1 MAQKHKTCT
10 FYEQVLYLQRHPT
23 LKKYIFTV
31 KRVMSNQNTSVRT
44 YIDYFISSI
53 LSESRIIQEGLDMGL
68 ISSMGPSSIGVVG
81 TLGGPGYSQI
91 ASIKNRISSLL
102 TTSMQD
108 DPLFHQ
114 ILALNGFSTLAEYNI
129 QYTTDMNNI
138 SMYQSTV
145 LGLKAMNDLSG
156 ATVLPILYWQQQRA
170 QIEYGTAVGVY
181 NIYSTTQGDLSTLY
195 ISTMNAYS
203 RATDNYWAAYIAA
216 STLENTSTST
226 LASKYKD
233 IMDTQWALTEDIF
246 GKLWSN
252 TATGLQ
258 VGGGITSTDLQSS
271 LVAYSSIQLA
281 DTVSYNRN
289 KINYYSSMISSL
301 QNSLFDDMSNLSSYI
316 TCDYSTVVST
326 YCTDIM
332 AYKDQILS
340 CTSGDLYSKF
350 STLYGFSTLW
360 MSTVYADQL
369 ASTIHANSMSTYKN
383 YTDRINSIS
392 ANIGQLSSIHTSSL
406 ASFKFWEQHFSTA
419 QDMVRFLQ
427 LQMNE
432 INALSLFNSTSI
444 LKDELED
451 MIGLLSQG
459 ANVDAYFESLRG
471 TFAGIQT
478 GGASMQDLQMMYST
492 VQVLYSRHSTLGSAA
507 IQTRRSA
514 NLPDDIDQ
522 IYSEGFAAVLDS
534 TNADIRAAEDIYNA
548 DSLSTIFLNQQISS
562 QQGYLST
569 YIATS
574 SISGAQVSSLY
585 SSKYSRYQST
595 IQELIMQ
602 QRSTQQ
608 MIYKYTEIG
617 LISSI
622 LMHNA
627 YNSLEQI
634 LQRLE
639 ELGYT
644 ISQTGGAQYV
654 DMGSFRIT
662 LDQNA
667 ANPGDIQNKVN
678 EICTLKS
685 SMDRTQTSI
694 TTLQNAQNN
703 PTLPLIRDA
712 VTVLNTDALAYYS
725 QSFNLYK
732 YGSTLCYHT
741 YTNYITTLTVFSTLV
756 TTNLLENRDE
766 MLRLQYI
773 SAGYTAPA
781 RGLVQVVSTN
791 MDFNSRISTISSF
804 SNNIRQ
810 FRPDLQKFI
819 NMTTAELFSMNYYLV
834 CKSTFEGQQYYRVQQ
849 GLSFSDMMTSY
860 DFDQLMNAY
869 DISIQ
874 NINRYIQY
882 RSTVFSNFVTK
893 TENLKGSMRD
903 SITYS
908 LKTGINPVFDG
919 PMSSITSSL
928 NMSFRML
935 PNRTV
940 FPVGGVPTTTRGADC
955 QSTTT
960 PAPAQTTTYPAY
972 PSTNVNTA
980 TYGIKGRYVNISK
993 ADGNFQ
999 ILQVCVVDSKGR
1011 NVAFGK
1017 PVVVM
1022 NGPAAPT
1029 AAAIVNGNY
1038 SDSAAALFMYQASPG
1053 PTPVEFRIDLG
1064 ADYDITSI
1072 KYTKGAPLSYNS
1084 VGLTFNLMD
1093 LAMNR
1098 VGGGSLGANTATEYI
1113 DLRTDPTA
1121 TMFMIPSRMGV
1132 CGYMGR
1138 YLRISRATGA
1148 SFQISQIAAVSLG
1161 GVNVA
1166 LNKPVSYYSGGV
1178 AQGPSTTLVTD
1189 GTYYARPLTSS
1200 YIRTIQSA
1208 TDYLQIDFGSDVE
1221 LVAVHIYAISGN
1233 EDTSASLYTEDNLL
1247 AYSQTLQTNSPKGV
1261 LDFRIMND
1269 VSLSNPLRTQCST
1282 NLLWPSYYSVAG
1294 MMCRYIR
1301 LSKLSG
1307 ELGFTKIKVVDKT
1320 GKDVTLFKE
1329 VTVSS
1334 EAIANSRFYG
1344 VSDYIGPQ
1352 LRSVS
1357 YYSASNDVAPSYRVD
1372 FGAIYEIC
1380 SVTVYRCSDGS
1391 SLADNMRIEFFGNDL
1406 TTPLYSRTT
1415 APGQEIF
1422 YDTRYDPNDA
1432 GSQYPIDV
1440 LSTINTY
1447 GRFGT
1452 LAKSVEIPGYVS
1464 TLQITEGTGQDLLV
1478 GATIR
1483 HASTMTIATFPN
1495 LREVNSVILPT
1506 VPLGTRIILRDC
1518 DGNIINNKVVQN
1530 FSTTTAVYKLADFR
1544 NPTIPMLLSYA
1555 PMAPLTL
1562 TPLSSDTTGLYTIA
1576 NGVSTRYVRVTPPP
1590 GAKLYLSQILVI
1602 DSRGINVA
1610 FQKDT
1615 FTTDAASISATSKA
1629 VDGKYEQ
1636 SLDSGVPSVLSY
1648 DNYVLKSESNSFV
1661 TTVADKYWIV
1671 DLGKEYSVNSIIFVA
1686 ATGRGYDSRNVII
1699 ELFNAQLN
1707 RVGVQLVSKYVSV
1720 FGVDILDFRMN
1731 RVRAAH
1737 TEGNYM
1743 EVRPRKITA
1752 GCTGCGI
1759 MTQYVRIEG
1768 TDINLSQIIA
1778 MDPNGTNIALYMPTY
1793 SPTNVR
1799 NSYKV
1804 VDGKYYRKLE
1814 TALTG
1819 ESEAFIAYS
1828 PHNNYVEVNFGA
1840 EFEVVNVFLVPTVE
1854 HSTITGLKIKLYN
1867 EFRDV
1872 IALLDPSLQNSDYS
1886 NIPISLT
1893 GANNIVF
1900 PSATNVIGVSILRKY
1915 SEFLTQAGQM
1925 SATVATADP
1934 VLPLGFSCP
1943 PGQVSLATTSCA
1955 SVPLLIT
1962 PRFTRGSNGGIPC
1975 RYIRVYNV
1983 SQYVQISQIM
1993 AYGADGTNYAYQK
2006 GATSESI
2013 FPGTYPAKVTDG
2025 LGGYFHNARTWA
2037 ESYRSSGKRYDF
2049 LEIDLTTTSEIVG
2062 VRCIFPSD
2070 NEEQNV
2076 ATRIILFN
2084 EFRVSLAQY
2093 IVGGGQNPYN
2103 SGKYEFQETLV
2114 DYRIQPV
2121 AVPINKII
2129 MPKIYT
2135 LGGGTESP
2143 NGIVEFGTDVYVA
2156 DTLTNKI
2163 IKNGAT
2169 FSSDSLISYPAG
2181 LARDMASIYVASYGN
2196 NKVLR
2201 IATTGTPTVTQLCTV
2216 TKPYGVY
2223 VNLQENRIYVTS
2235 YTASPS
2241 NYYSVEIS
2249 TGNILATVSLP
2260 SVNFPN
2266 SIVHITLPG
2275 QATPF
2280 LLICSANDKCIYRVN
2295 TGATATTTPYIG
2307 TAGSTATIQIGMIAP
2322 SAITYD
2328 SNSHTLFISDYVQ
2341 ATVYYAKLVTGET
2354 GVIAGNGTGG
2364 YGGDGGQGV
2373 LANMDGPMNVTYS
2386 ASSGR
2391 LYVSDYKNKVVRY
2404 LNLYSQPAQGVA
2416 STTTTPNWSEWTTTT
2431 LSAAAVTTTP
2441 LDTPQYSL
2449 TPATPSTLSQIVTP
2463 AQISLVMMNVS
2474 AMTAI
2479 YVTNDTVYYAVGGSV
2494 FVQGTAAAIATGMG
2508 YIMHITMNGG
2518 SLYVCD
2524 IINRCIW
2531 KQTATGFIKYIGP
2544 GATYPYTLHNPVCI
2558 GFDKNNQL
2566 YISDSTLRTVI
2577 RLNSRNVLENYVGG
2591 GVALYS
2597 PNVYGSQFDLSAPQN
2612 FVFDSRNNLIL
2623 IAGETVYKVLSAN
2636 GTIQP
2641 ICNYTGGATTY
2652 VDQIITES
2660 ALPLPSA
2667 FAYKIRGP
2675 YGITIDA
2682 ADTLYVT
2689 SMGGQQILKLTPDLY
2704 NINSSTYSLDIV
2716 AGFGSLLNNLFGNA
2730 ASVDS
2735 LAKYASLNHPAHIY
2749 YQPSGIYFLDM
2760 TAYKVRKI
2768 TPAVTSS
2775 VAYTEIVPYGNMNI
2789 VANYSKGSF
2798 NDMVREESVETRA
2811 AAGVAIDSSGNIYV
2825 ANTAGH
2831 QILMVTPLGVVSVLA
2846 GEGTAGWADGT
2857 GTAAKFNQPQG
2868 LALGTSGTI
2877 LYVADTGNNRIR
2889 AITISTGATTT
2900 LAGEGTAAF
2909 LDGAGA
2915 AAKFNGPRGV
2925 AIGSSGTILYV
2936 ADTANYRIRA
2946 ITISSGATTTLA
2958 GDGTAAFL
2966 DGTGAAAKFNGP
2978 RGVAVG
2984 PSGTTLYVADTANHR
2999 IRAITISTGA
3009 TTTLAGA
3016 GTAFFEDGT
3025 GTAVK
3030 FNSPRGIV
3038 VASDGTI
3045 YVGDTGNNRIR
3056 RVTSAGVTTTVA
3068 GQGDP
3073 ALQDGMGIGA
3083 KFNQPGG
3090 LALNP
3095 LGLIYVADIANNCI
3109 RIVNVTGVVTTL
3121 PKYNIGF
3128 NALGGKFTATS
3139 ICVDSA
3145 NNLYFPNS
3153 ITRQICKMSSN
3164 GNLTSWP
3171 ATLNTVG
3178 MAIYKDTT
3186 LYITDG
3192 TRITPMSIAGGSLG
3206 TPIAL
3211 AGCSCIAISPLGYMY
3226 VSASTSVF
3234 VYNLKRIH
3242 STVITMQISRPETY
3256 VVSSIDCLG
3265 VDPDCNLYVGITSG
3279 MEFRICKYDS
3289 GRNLKAATVNLSS
3302 KVTGLVFSKGSL
3314 YYLRNYS
3321 IFQTNGTENAAA
3333 LHSNGNLIFNSSLFT
3348 GISVIGKG
3356 IQGQVCDAAYG
3367 NTTTL
3372 NKPVAITADING
3384 AMYIV
3389 DEAVKS
3395 PGLTQVTSIIIKST
3409 SYIPLQSGLLYNI
3422 AGTNAP
3428 GTTTPNLSAH
3438 LENFSSIKG
3447 VCYDSVGNMY
3457 VADSALNTVSKIDL
3471 TGKLTTFA
3479 GQINTV
3485 GGYTGDGGAAAT
3497 ARLRGPTDIKM
3508 SKSDV
3513 LYIADTGNNAIRRVK
3528 LVGGTNYNIETFISN
3543 VTSPTALT
3551 IDYYENIYVVTG
3563 ASVISV
3569 ISPLTGA
3576 LTNVVNAGFNV
3587 NALAVNT
3594 TNQLFY
3600 TGNGRINRVGGTP
3613 ISGFTQPTGIVIDD
3627 SNTIYVSDV
3636 AANKVFSISGGT
3648 NTAIIGNG
3656 LQETPVSITEG
3667 LAENIYGNGAPP
3679 LFRAFSAPGALSI
3692 KPSRGGLLV
3701 AQPTKISLLSGATT
3715 NLRCGTQANSFTIS
3729 NTGTLQIFLS
3739 QVVALDTTG
3748 TNVLLKSAAQSY
3760 FDGFYGC
3767 KSNAKAHVIG
3777 AGQNLQ
3783 IALPANTTIT
3793 CILLYF
3799 GVSYKTGWN
3808 GARLQFGDSY
3818 TRYIQGVTDSPG
3830 SQYALFDYRTKTPA
3844 CIPFINYVNKYKLQ
3858 TTASH
3863 TTETYRVQYVRYVRI
3878 TSLTTQMTVRRIYAI
3893 HGETGED
3900 LLFGKVPY
3908 LNAAIKAICLAGDI
3922 TNIAKATTI
3931 GATQV
3936 FPSSNGGGITNFW
3949 IEYDFGDEYPVEQII
3964 IHQLVSNTG
3973 KYSVSFYT
3981 SNRAEIVY
3989 ANLLD
3994 SQIQTIQMDSGVTI
4008 SPTPTAANIQSG
4020 SPFTITGFTVPTG
4033 LVPHKM
4039 LRLQNSAQ
4047 QEIGRVGLT
4056 YTAYKYS
4063 PPALPPY
4070 LAYSLTP
4077 VAGTQRVRY
4086 IRVSGLIQL
4095 SQILVLD
4102 SNCMNVSYGK
4112 TATSSVASTNLNSP
4126 MNGSDGV
4133 AFSAPA
4139 IVTTHAS
4146 SFNGPFGL
4154 AFDSAGSIF
4163 VTDYSNNLIRK
4174 VTSGG
4179 TVSTLAGSGT
4189 AGSTDGTEATASFNG
4204 PTGVTVDSTGNI
4216 IITEYV
4222 NNSLRRIS
4230 TAVATYGQVTT
4241 LGSFTGA
4248 CGVAIDSAGNI
4259 YVSETGNHRIIKRM
4273 PTGTITTLAGS
4284 GSVGSTD
4291 DTGSAASFNYPNGI
4305 AIDSAGN
4312 IFVADY
4318 SNNRIR
4324 KVTSAGVV
4332 STLAGN
4338 GAAAFA
4344 DGPATNASFNGPK
4357 GVAVDSAGNVYV
4369 ADFGNNRIRI
4379 ITTLNGV
4386 TTVGTLAGD
4395 GAAASF
4401 SGPSGVAV
4409 DSAGNIFVADT
4420 NNNRIIK
4427 ITIPNIWWELDLGQ
4441 EHDIIQIVC
4450 INKTSSANNATIEL
4464 MNAFRERQGSTLN
4477 LNGAAEY
4484 TSFDLYSTA
4493 KSVVSPVSDIISA
4506 QNFYTPDTSLQRIVR
4521 GRYVRIENA
4530 SPGSPFSPTV
4540 TGIYDIYGKNLMVAR
4555 SVSVSSP
4562 LPPSQA
4568 YPPPPLSN
4576 YGAWWEVDLGQEYSI
4591 KDILYTGTTVGAAI
4605 YNRMRAEIWRNFIS
4619 GSLTVPFPLQ
4629 IDPATTTGMTIRFI
4643 RLVGACI
4650 INHVAAID
4658 VNGIDVAVWKPVRIV
4673 SGATVTFTAFNG
4685 LYASAIELT
4694 SGTNNRLEIDL
4705 GRNMNI
4711 SAIRMHLWRYN
4722 GSATCT
4728 AFNSSGIP
4736 MTLPAGFSTIDWWNS
4751 DIITPALQNYT
4762 LTGFKTRYVGIT
4774 TAAPGA
4780 TVNNIVV
4787 LDTLGRNIIPN
4798 SAKDTNGD
4806 AVYGFTNTFSSAI
4819 TLPTLYTEL
4828 DLGEEHYIVSVIV
4841 YYNMANI
4848 VGLNTIAVKLM
4859 DAYYTTVV
4867 STVSPT
4873 KLVTGDYGKINYNL
4887 GQPWDNRNNLLTV
4900 PAGTWTPTTTECSV
4914 NIHDIAIDS
4923 SNNIYALLSNRV
4935 IRKISTSGTQ
4945 TDYDISSIHSSSA
4958 DILTCTSINIKDGNI
4973 YLAGIELQ
4981 SSHGGYVITGRAYKI
4996 VRLSISALTASI
5008 TSTSTTTIFGYSN
5021 PYPRV
5026 FGKPILDTA
5035 NNMYFISNL
5044 SSFSSDSNRTNIY
5057 KVSSIGAYTILT
5069 DTLGSITAITID
5081 SNNNLYAANR
5091 NSIYRITT
5099 GDTLYATF
5107 ICSITQNTMT
5117 VTSMISGTISIG
5129 MRISTEAGF
5138 DITAQT
5144 SGTPGGA
5151 GTYTGTYINL
5161 YGNFYNDIVRTAS
5174 TISTPVLFAGSAT
5187 NASGYADG
5195 TGAVAY
5201 FNNITGMAFDL
5212 NNTLYVADAGNQL
5225 IRVITPD
5232 GVVKT
5237 IRQTGFLI
5245 SLGTLIVDSSKNI
5258 YYVTGTKFNKLTIRS
5273 SYDLPFVAP
5282 LTNNIGSINNP
5293 STTNGAEIFDF
5304 SLPSEPAYT
5313 IGNITNT
5320 TFQITSISADNA
5332 TGFQYSLNSG
5342 ALITL
5347 GAVPVTI
5354 TSAAQ
5359 SYNTLVLYSVNSI
5372 GKTQVP
5378 TYIQLAPPA
5387 PAITLG
5393 TTTSTGF
5400 SITFTPVLSPGSGS
5414 TYNTEYRYLVN
5425 GFNTTPWSISGTNPI
5440 TATFTDYE
5448 TGTAPSINIFAYY
5461 RSSGDTVFSA
5471 SSNTLQIQLAPPAPV
5486 LSLVAGSTTD
5496 TGFQISWAPVTS
5508 PTTPGYTLSYLCKI
5522 NGVAAPS
5529 GQVTI
5534 DTTVT
5539 PHKATFTGQAAST
5552 NMNVSVVAQY
5562 VGTGLP
5568 TIQTES
5574 ASLNVQTVPNAPVID
5589 ANGYPELYDTR
5600 IQGILFDINFGS
5612 SQNHVNIY
5620 ASYNVF
5626 YQYYLTYSDSTP
5638 AYTSGQYNLQLGNN
5652 YINISNIPAN
5662 LFVNVQVRTILQ
5674 SKTGTVTLT
5683 SPYSN
5688 TLSFQ
5693 LNPPAPTGLAITG
5706 TTTSTGFS
5714 ISFNAVNSPTGSP
5727 ATTAYQYRINGTL
5740 VSSGISTTTS
5750 GSTVTATFS
5759 GQTAGAYLSVSVAA
5773 VFIYDGRN
5781 MISPATPISVQLAPA
5796 ASIVLY
5802 LLSTATTGFSMQ
5814 WAAASVP
5821 AGSPYT
5827 ISYKWTLSTGLTGIT
5842 TTTTAGF
5849 TGLPFNTTLT
5859 ANVQVIYS
5867 LGITTMSSANSN
5879 TLSVTLLPVV
5889 TSSVFVSGFP
5899 GATTFTVQFYTAVPY
5914 TITGTSYSING
5925 GTSYINIPSA
5935 SYSYNSS
5942 TKIGTATITG
5952 QTAGS
5957 TIDFIFMFTYTQI
5970 IPTGFGVSTT
5980 IPVNF
5985 PYPPFNITLGSA
5997 APTATLG
6004 FRTSTSFVV
6013 SLPEPTATISYTFK
6027 IGTQTLIPAESN
6039 TAAGETRYTFLNIL
6053 PAGAYITLLTT
6064 QNALNGSGVITTTS
6078 DPASLAIQLLP
6089 PAPTNI
6095 TLVTGTTTTTAFQMS
6110 WTAVTVSAGSPYT
6123 VSYTWTI
6130 TNGTATQ
6137 TGTPITTTSAT
6148 ITPTFTFNSPIT
6160 FTVVTRYTPNG
6171 GGTTLTSVASTPLQI
6186 QNLPPT
6192 PSGLAITGLPTST
6205 EFSASWTAIA
6215 APGVSGYTTSYI
6227 WTLMPGNTTGTI
6239 TATNRTFTGLIAG
6252 AFYNLSVYSKYDN
6265 TSSALT
6271 SAATAPINI
6280 QLAPVAPTGLAIV
6293 PNSIIST
6300 GFGVSWTAAT
6310 LPVGSLSPAGIP
6322 FTLVSYDCRLGDGTT
6337 PPPSPQ
6343 VTTLASGIT
6352 ATGGMVIDSG
6362 GNIYFADKDNHRI
6375 RKLAPDMTV
6384 SIIAGDGTPAYNNDP
6399 VGIYAKFNQP
6409 RGIALDPTGTYLY
6422 VADRANNCI
6431 RRIELSNTRVTTL
6444 AGRGVG
6450 TFIGSPTSFSQPE
6463 GIVVNSTGDIFVSD
6477 TGNNRICKVTPAG
6490 EVTTLAGSTYG
6501 FLDGIGTAAKFQSAG
6516 ALAIDSTGNIFI
6528 ADWHRIRKMRL
6539 NGSSQ
6544 WVVSTIAGDGWNLYS
6559 SGRWVDGTGVGAS
6572 FNYPS
6577 GIVVDASANIFVTDT
6592 SNNCI
6597 RKISLPSGNASWN
6610 DVQITATAGTGGVV
6624 TTFAGVVIGAVSQF
6638 IDGDATSATF
6648 NFPSGIMIDSVGN
6661 LYIGDISN
6669 AAIRKIT
6676 RAFTSTT
6683 ATFTGLTAGTTQTV
6697 TVRTVF
6703 TAGSYVLTSSP
6714 STISVMLPATNPPLA
6729 PTGLALFGTPTVTTF
6744 TVSWNKVA
6752 DPDSPYLTA
6761 YVFKANGTTVTPD
6774 SIRPFT
6780 AKFVGS
6786 ISGTTLTVTS
6796 MILGTI
6802 STGMTMTEAA
6812 GTIGAQLTGTPG
6824 GTGTYTVTSQTVAS
6838 TTITATT
6845 TVGRATF
6852 TAGASSYISAFS
6864 MYANYTDTAGTVI
6877 VSSTSSSSIPIQL
6890 APSAPTGLAIV
6901 GTTTSNTFS
6910 VVWNKVID
6918 PVPASGYSLSYEFK
6932 RDGISIT
6939 PPGSISYTATTGTAT
6954 FTGLAEGS
6962 FISTFNVH
6970 AKYTGAIT
6978 LISTPSSPISV
6989 QLAPPIP
6996 TITVATSTTPTNTGF
7011 SIQWNNITVPASS
7024 PFTLSYSF
7032 SYTYATQQTGTI
7044 PSTSLQVGV
7053 ATTVYPLTITSLPNG
7068 GTVTGMSIRAIYT
7081 SGSSSVSTQ
7090 SNTLLVSIPGLPPV
7104 ITSFTVTQSA
7114 IPVIFIGKPRWGEI
7128 NYQWTLSGG
7137 TPTTYFFRT
7146 HGTQVNN
7153 GTQAYNERTAP
7164 HGTRDSSLNIYE
7176 TSGSYY
7182 YQYEAPTPTYN
7193 SSHNNWQ
7200 PGYFNPYIQV
7210 ENSLGY
7216 RSSVAAPYF
7225 YRPGEINF
7233 TFAYNSGNLCN
7244 VYIQSC
7250 LFVNRYRLART
7261 NGTVETDI
7269 RSVTHQQLLN
7279 TTDTLYTS
7287 TSPWRLLGTIPVS
7300 ATTYILSVSNKDTGG
7315 DKKTIR
7321 ITVSNITTSGSN
7333 TSCKMTIKF
7342 ESTYTYQNLVSY
7354 TFGPSTN
7361 ANVPNVIHT
7370 Y

>member
-1 MAQKHKTCT
+1 
-10 FYEQVLYLQRHPT
+10 
-23 LKKYIFTV
+23 
-31 KRVMSNQNTSVRT
+31 MSNQNISVRT

-181 NIYSTTQGDLSTLY
+181 NIYSTTQGDLSTMY

-360 MSTVYADQL
+360 MSTVYADQM

-667 ANPGDIQNKVN
+667 TNPGDIQNKVN

-685 SMDRTQTSI
+685 SMDRTQASI

-810 FRPDLQKFI
+810 FRPELQKFI

-960 PAPAQTTTYPAY
+960 PAAAQTTTYPAY
-972 PSTNVNTA
+972 PSTNVDTA

-1038 SDSAAALFMYQASPG
+1038 SDSAAALFIYQASPG

-1121 TMFMIPSRMGV
+1121 TMFMIPSRMGA

-1432 GSQYPIDV
+1432 GSQYPIDL

-1506 VPLGTRIILRDC
+1506 VPLGARIVLRDC

-1544 NPTIPMLLSYA
+1544 NPGIPMLLSYA

-1661 TTVADKYWIV
+1661 TTTADKYWIV

-1707 RVGVQLVSKYVSV
+1707 RVGVQLISKYVSV

-1731 RVRAAH
+1731 RARAAH

-1743 EVRPRKITA
+1743 EVRPRIITA

-1840 EFEVVNVFLVPTVE
+1840 EFEVVKVFLVPTVE

-1925 SATVATADP
+1925 SATVATAEP

-2103 SGKYEFQETLV
+2103 SGKYEFQETLI

-2181 LARDMASIYVASYGN
+2181 LAIDMASIYVASYGN

-2328 SNSHTLFISDYVQ
+2328 SNSNTLFISDYVQ

-2391 LYVSDYKNKVVRY
+2391 LYVSDYKNKVVRH

-2416 STTTTPNWSEWTTTT
+2416 STTTTPNWTEWTTTT

-2463 AQISLVMMNVS
+2463 AQISLVMNTS
-2474 AMTAI
+2474 GMTAL
-2479 YVTNDTVYYAVGGSV
+2479 YVTNDTVYYAVGGSLY
-2494 FVQGTAAAIATGMG
+2494 VQGTAAAIATGLG
-2508 YIMHITMNGG
+2508 NIVYITMNGG
-2518 SLYVCD
+2518 SFYVCD
-2524 IINRCIW
+2524 AQNKCVW
-2531 KQTATGFIKYIGP
+2531 KQAATGFIKYIGP
-2544 GATYPYTLHNPVCI
+2544 GATYPYTFQNPVCI
-2558 GFDKNNQL
+2558 GFDNNSQI
-2566 YISDSTLRTVI
+2566 YISDLILKTVI

-2591 GVALYS
+2591 GVATYS
-2597 PNVYGSQFDLSAPQN
+2597 PNVYGSQFALSAPRA

-2623 IAGETVYKVLSAN
+2623 IDGETVYKVLSAN

-2667 FAYKIRGP
+2667 FAYKIREP
-2675 YGITIDA
+2675 YGITVDA

-2689 SMGGQQILKLTPDLY
+2689 SRGGQQILKLTPDLY

-2716 AGFGSLLNNLFGNA
+2716 AGFGSFVNSLATYA

-2735 LAKYASLNHPAHIY
+2735 LAKYASLNRPAHIY
-2749 YQPSGIYFLDM
+2749 YQPSGIYFWEEA
-2760 TAYKVRKI
+2760 TFNIRKI

-2825 ANTAGH
+2825 ANTGDNK
-2831 QILMVTPLGVVSVLA
+2831 IMKVTPLGVVSVLA

-2857 GTAAKFNQPQG
+2857 GAAAKFNQPQG
-2868 LALGTSGTI
+2868 LALGPSGTI
-2877 LYVADTGNNRIR
+2877 LYVADTANNRIR

-2900 LAGEGTAAF
+2900 LAGEGAAAF

-2915 AAKFNGPRGV
+2915 AAKFNAPTGV
-2925 AIGSSGTILYV
+2925 AVGTSGTILYV
-2936 ADTANYRIRA
+2936 ADTANHRIRA
-2946 ITISSGATTTLA
+2946 ITISTGATTTLA

-2984 PSGTTLYVADTANHR
+2984 TSGTTLYVADTANHR

-3030 FNSPRGIV
+3030 FSSPRGIV

-3164 GNLTSWP
+3164 GNLTSWSP
-3171 ATLNTVG
+3171 ILNTVG

-3211 AGCSCIAISPLGYMY
+3211 AGCSCIAISPVGYMY
-3226 VSASTSVF
+3226 VSASTSVV
-3234 VYNLKRIH
+3234 VYNLKAGNSIVR
-3242 STVITMQISRPETY
+3242 TMQISRPGTY

-3289 GRNLKAATVNLSS
+3289 GGNLKAATENLTS

-3321 IFQTNGTENAAA
+3321 IFQTNGAENAAA
-3333 LHSNGNLIFNSSLFT
+3333 LYSGGTTIIFNSSLFT

-3428 GTTTPNLSAH
+3428 GTTTPNLSAY

-3627 SNTIYVSDV
+3627 ANTIYVSDV

-3701 AQPTKISLLSGATT
+3701 AQPTKVSLLSGTT
-3715 NLRCGTQANSFTIS
+3715 ANLTCGTQANSFTIS
-3729 NTGTLQIFLS
+3729 NTGAFQIFLS

-3767 KSNAKAHVIG
+3767 KSNAKAHIIG
-3777 AGQNLQ
+3777 AGQNLV
-3783 IALPANTTIT
+3783 IPLPANTTVT

-3808 GARLQFGDSY
+3808 GATLQFGDSY

-3893 HGETGED
+3893 HGETGDD

-3994 SQIQTIQMDSGVTI
+3994 SQIHTIQMDSGLTI
-4008 SPTPTAANIQSG
+4008 SPAAIAGDIQSG

-4033 LVPHKM
+4033 LVQHKM

-4077 VAGTQRVRY
+4077 VVGTQRVRY

-4163 VTDYSNNLIRK
+4163 VTDYSNNRIRK

-4204 PTGVTVDSTGNI
+4204 PTGVTVDSTGNV

-4259 YVSETGNHRIIKRM
+4259 YVSETGNHRIIKRT

-4379 ITTLNGV
+4379 ITTVNGV

-4477 LNGAAEY
+4477 LNGSAEY
-4484 TSFDLYSTA
+4484 TSFHLYSTA

-4506 QNFYTPDTSLQRIVR
+4506 QNFYRPDSSLQRIVR
-4521 GRYVRIENA
+4521 GRYIRIENVSA
-4530 SPGSPFSPTV
+4530 GSPFSPTV

-4555 SVSVSSP
+4555 PVSVSSP
-4562 LPPSQA
+4562 ST
-4568 YPPPPLSN
+4568 N
-4576 YGAWWEVDLGQEYSI
+4576 YGGWWEVDLGQEYSI
-4591 KDILYTGTTVGAAI
+4591 KDIFYTGTTVAAAI
-4605 YNRMRAEIWRNFIS
+4605 YNRMRAEMWRNFIS
-4619 GSLTVPFPLQ
+4619 GSLTAPFPLQ
-4629 IDPATTTGMTIRFI
+4629 IDPATTAGTAMRFI
-4643 RLVGACI
+4643 RIMGTCTI
-4650 INHVAAID
+4650 HHVAAID

-4673 SGATVTFTAFNG
+4673 SGATVTLTAFNG
-4685 LYASAIELT
+4685 LYA
-4694 SGTNNRLEIDL
+4694 TNISSLGKVGDRIEIDL
-4705 GRNMNI
+4705 GREYKINEIKVYTSM
-4711 SAIRMHLWRYN
+4711 
-4722 GSATCT
+4722 
-4728 AFNSSGIP
+4728 SGIIP
-4736 MTLPAGFSTIDWWNS
+4736 NNITTLAGDDGHDIFWSPYGVCVGPSGNIYVADTGNNRIRKIDTTGYVTTVSGTGESGYAAGMGWIDGRPSRPTIDTKYDGPGSIFCDATGFLLVVDIWNHVIRSSPSDDVELAGSTLYAGVPHTQGYYDSTYDTSTFNYPYAAVYGQNGIYVADGLNHCIRKVEWWGNVSTIAGGGTAGFTNGIGTDARFNGPVGLAFDYSTGYLYVSDGGNNCIRRISMNASDYRTVITIAGSETGNAGFVDGIGSSALFNGPFGLALDTGGDLYVSDCNNHSIRKISTKANDYGKVTTIVGTGLAGFEDGTFTNARLHWPAGISVDSTGNV
-4751 DIITPALQNYT
+4751 IIADSHNNRIRKYNPNINPVTVYDRNGAAVSFPSSSIKIENKIPTTLQNYT
-4762 LTGFKTRYVGIT
+4762 LAGFKTRYVGIT
-4774 TAAPGA
+4774 TAAAGA

-4787 LDTLGRNIIPN
+4787 LDTQGRNIIPN
-4798 SAKDTNGD
+4798 SAKDTSGNP
-4806 AVYGFTNTFSSAI
+4806 VYGFTNTFSSAI

-4828 DLGEEHYIVSVIV
+4828 DLGEEHSIVSVIV

-4848 VGLNTIAVKLM
+4848 VGLNTITVKLM
-4859 DAYYTTVV
+4859 DAYYNTVV
-4867 STVSPT
+4867 SAVSPA
-4873 KLVTGDYGKINYNL
+4873 KSSNIGDYGKINYNL
-4887 GQPWDNRNNLLTV
+4887 SQPWWNTNNLLS
-4900 PAGTWTPTTTECSV
+4900 TTFKITQPELRVSQFETNYPSSYIMV
-4914 NIHDIAIDS
+4914 SSNIGEIFILDFDIDS
-4923 SNNIYALLSNRV
+4923 SKNIYILYPTRNLLHFESR
-4935 IRKISTSGTQ
+4935 IMMITPSGRQTRFSLST
-4945 TDYDISSIHSSSA
+4945 
-4958 DILTCTSINIKDGNI
+4958 
-4973 YLAGIELQ
+4973 
-4981 SSHGGYVITGRAYKI
+4981 
-4996 VRLSISALTASI
+4996 
-5008 TSTSTTTIFGYSN
+5008 
-5021 PYPRV
+5021 
-5026 FGKPILDTA
+5026 
-5035 NNMYFISNL
+5035 
-5044 SSFSSDSNRTNIY
+5044 
-5057 KVSSIGAYTILT
+5057 
-5069 DTLGSITAITID
+5069 
-5081 SNNNLYAANR
+5081 
-5091 NSIYRITT
+5091 
-5099 GDTLYATF
+5099 
-5107 ICSITQNTMT
+5107 
-5117 VTSMISGTISIG
+5117 
-5129 MRISTEAGF
+5129 
-5138 DITAQT
+5138 
-5144 SGTPGGA
+5144 
-5151 GTYTGTYINL
+5151 L
-5161 YGNFYNDIVRTAS
+5161 YGNFFRVSYDSIVIREGTMYLFGRASLADDVYGNQLKSYVVNTIGIAEFPDTDFTGFGYISPRTPEVLISDNRFGGGYDYSGFSNEWNAFAEFRRIKPIIDNQANIYFTSRGNTNVYSFRNLYRYNF
-5174 TISTPVLFAGSAT
+5174 ISKTKTEIIDNFKGILMAFDNTYNLYYVTRDHAQTSYGSSIYKINAGTTSPVLFAGSAT
-5187 NASGYADG
+5187 NTPGAADG
-5195 TGAVAY
+5195 TGAAAN
-5201 FNNITGMAFDL
+5201 FNNITGMAFDS
-5212 NNTLYVADAGNQL
+5212 NNILYVADAGNQY
-5225 IRVITPD
+5225 IRVVTPN

-5237 IRQTGFLI
+5237 ITQTGFLI

-5258 YYVTGTKFNKLTIRS
+5258 YYLTGARNNILYAYESPSSNNVVSVQVNILSTHYNKLTIRS
-5273 SYDLPFVAP
+5273 SYDIPFVAP
-5282 LTNNIGSINNP
+5282 LTDNIGYVNNP
-5293 STTNGAEIFDF
+5293 SSANNGAEIFDF
-5304 SLPSEPAYT
+5304 SLPSESAYT
-5313 IGNITNT
+5313 IGNITTT

-5332 TGFQYSLNSG
+5332 TGFEYSLNGG

-5372 GKTQVP
+5372 GKMQLI
-5378 TYIQLAPPA
+5378 TYVQLAPPA

-5393 TTTSTGF
+5393 TITPTGF
-5400 SITFTPVLSPGSGS
+5400 SITYTPVLSPGSGS

-5425 GFNTTPWSISGTNPI
+5425 GINTTPTSISGTNPI
-5440 TATFTDYE
+5440 TATFIGYTA
-5448 TGTAPSINIFAYY
+5448 GNAPSINIFAYY
-5461 RSSGDTVFSA
+5461 KRGGDTVFST
-5471 SSNTLQIQLAPPAPV
+5471 SSNTLQVQFPPPAPIP
-5486 LSLVAGSTTD
+5486 SLVADSTTD

-5508 PTTPGYTLSYLCKI
+5508 PSLSGYTLSYLCKI
-5522 NGVAAPS
+5522 NGAAAPS

-5568 TIQTES
+5568 TLQTES
-5574 ASLNVQTVPNAPVID
+5574 ASLNVQTVPNAPLID
-5589 ANGYPELYDTR
+5589 ANGYPEIYDTR

-5612 SQNHVNIY
+5612 SQNQVNIY
-5620 ASYNVF
+5620 ANYNVF

-5662 LFVNVQVRTILQ
+5662 RFVNVKVRTILQ

-5714 ISFNAVNSPTGSP
+5714 ISWTAVNSPTGSP

-5740 VSSGISTTTS
+5740 VASGISTTTS

-5821 AGSPYT
+5821 ADSPYT

-5849 TGLPFNTTLT
+5849 TGLPFNTTVT

-5889 TSSVFVSGFP
+5889 TNSVFVSGFP
-5899 GATTFTVQFYTAVPY
+5899 SATTFTVQFYTAVPY

-5970 IPTGFGVSTT
+5970 IPTGFGASTT

-5985 PYPPFNITLGSA
+5985 PYPPFNITLAPA
-5997 APTATLG
+5997 APPATLG

-6013 SLPEPTATISYTFK
+6013 SLPTPAATTSYTFK
-6027 IGTQTLIPAESN
+6027 IGTQTLIPAGSSV
-6039 TAAGETRYTFLNIL
+6039 AAGQIKYNFLNIL

-6095 TLVTGTTTTTAFQMS
+6095 TLVASTTTGTDFQVS
-6110 WTAVTVSAGSPYT
+6110 WAAVPVPAGSPYT

-6171 GGTTLTSVASTPLQI
+6171 GGTTLTSAASTPLQI

-6227 WTLMPGNTTGTI
+6227 WTLMPGNTTGTATGN
-6239 TATNRTFTGLIAG
+6239 TATVTGLIAG

-6310 LPVGSLSPAGIP
+6310 LPTGSLSPAGIP
-6322 FTLVSYDCRLGDGTT
+6322 FTASYSYILGVA
-6337 PPPSPQ
+6337 SP
-6343 VTTLASGIT
+6343 VTT
-6352 ATGGMVIDSG
+6352 
-6362 GNIYFADKDNHRI
+6362 
-6375 RKLAPDMTV
+6375 
-6384 SIIAGDGTPAYNNDP
+6384 
-6399 VGIYAKFNQP
+6399 
-6409 RGIALDPTGTYLY
+6409 
-6422 VADRANNCI
+6422 
-6431 RRIELSNTRVTTL
+6431 
-6444 AGRGVG
+6444 
-6450 TFIGSPTSFSQPE
+6450 
-6463 GIVVNSTGDIFVSD
+6463 
-6477 TGNNRICKVTPAG
+6477 
-6490 EVTTLAGSTYG
+6490 
-6501 FLDGIGTAAKFQSAG
+6501 
-6516 ALAIDSTGNIFI
+6516 
-6528 ADWHRIRKMRL
+6528 
-6539 NGSSQ
+6539 
-6544 WVVSTIAGDGWNLYS
+6544 
-6559 SGRWVDGTGVGAS
+6559 
-6572 FNYPS
+6572 
-6577 GIVVDASANIFVTDT
+6577 
-6592 SNNCI
+6592 
-6597 RKISLPSGNASWN
+6597 
-6610 DVQITATAGTGGVV
+6610 
-6624 TTFAGVVIGAVSQF
+6624 
-6638 IDGDATSATF
+6638 
-6648 NFPSGIMIDSVGN
+6648 
-6661 LYIGDISN
+6661 
-6669 AAIRKIT
+6669 
-6676 RAFTSTT
+6676 TSTT

-6703 TAGSYVLTSSP
+6703 TEGSYILISSP
-6714 STISVMLPATNPPLA
+6714 STISATLPATNPPLA

-6752 DPDSPYLTA
+6752 DPPPPYLTE
-6761 YVFKANGTTVTPD
+6761 YVFKNADGNTLTPD
-6774 SIRPFT
+6774 SISSFS

-6812 GTIGAQLTGTPG
+6812 GTIGAQLTITTGPPG
-6824 GTGTYTVTSQTVAS
+6824 GTGTYTVASQTVDS

-6845 TVGRATF
+6845 TIGKATF
-6852 TAGASSYISAFS
+6852 TTAGASSYISAFS
-6864 MYANYTDTAGTVI
+6864 MYANYTDEAGTVI
-6877 VSSTSSSSIPIQL
+6877 VSSTSSSSIPVQL
-6890 APSAPTGLAIV
+6890 APSAPTGLAIT

-6962 FISTFNVH
+6962 FISAFNVY
-6970 AKYTGAIT
+6970 AKYTGATT
-6978 LISTPSSPISV
+6978 LTSAPSNSIPV
-6989 QLAPPIP
+6989 QLAPPAPYISP
-6996 TITVATSTTPTNTGF
+6996 IANSNPTNTGF

-7044 PSTSLQVGV
+7044 PSTSLEVGV
-7053 ATTVYPLTITSLPNG
+7053 ATTVYPLTITSLPDG

-7090 SNTLLVSIPGLPPV
+7090 SNTLSVTIPGLPPV

-7114 IPVIFIGKPRWGEI
+7114 TPGIVTGKPRWLNL
-7128 NYQWTLSGG
+7128 NYSWTRTGG
-7137 TPTTYFFRT
+7137 TP
-7146 HGTQVNN
+7146 NN
-7153 GTQAYNERTAP
+7153 YKFKIPGNSRILDESYIT
-7164 HGTRDSSLNIYE
+7164 YE
-7176 TSGSYY
+7176 TSSSSGSYNPNYVEPTTTWNGTIWSPY
-7182 YQYEAPTPTYN
+7182 YFTPMITVRN
-7193 SSHNNWQ
+7193 AFALDGH
-7200 PGYFNPYIQV
+7200 
-7210 ENSLGY
+7210 SL
-7216 RSSVAAPYF
+7216 SAAPYF

-7233 TFAYNSGNLCN
+7233 TFAYKSGNLCN

-7250 LFVNRYRLART
+7250 PFAMRYTLAGGTTIRT
-7261 NGTVETDI
+7261 
-7269 RSVTHQQLLN
+7269 VTHQQLLN
-7279 TTDTLYTS
+7279 TTDPLYTS
-7287 TSPWRLLGTIPVS
+7287 TSPWRLLGTIPRTA
-7300 ATTYILSVSNKDTGG
+7300 ATYTIRVSNKDTGG
-7315 DKKTIR
+7315 DIKTIS
-7321 ITVSNITTSGSN
+7321 IAVSSISSTS
-7333 TSCKMTIKF
+7333 TSCTCRMIIKF
-7342 ESTYTYQNLVSY
+7342 ETVYTYQNLVQY
-7354 TFGPSTN
+7354 TFSTTTN
-7361 ANVPNVIHT
+7361 TNVPNAIHT